1 MDRPTSAMLKRM
13 PLAEGVMLL
22 WRWVA
27 SPTRLQGIW
36 DRFRGSCYQKL
47 LKFALMVRLIADAL
61 LQHGGSGR
69 RSFEKYAE
77 TEELPCS
84 VQAVYKKLARLP
96 VAVSEAFLK
105 LAKEHAPKYCLYTL
119 RHSWATHALAKGI
132 DALTVA
138 ILLGHRDPSTLAKVY
153 QHLSQSPE
161 YLREQARRA
170 GA

>member
-1 MDRPTSAMLKRM
+1 MNC
-13 PLAEGVMLL
+13 GF
-22 WRWVA
+22 
-27 SPTRLQGIW
+27 TRLQIKTGAK
-36 DRFRGSCYQKL
+36 RLVELGLMPKRAKKGTATPQKR
-47 LKFALMVRLIADAL
+47 K
-61 LQHGGSGR
+61 
-69 RSFEKYAE
+69 
-77 TEELPCS
+77 
-84 VQAVYKKLARLP
+84 
-96 VAVSEAFLK
+96 AFLK

-119 RHSWATHALAKGI
+119 RHSWATHALAKRI